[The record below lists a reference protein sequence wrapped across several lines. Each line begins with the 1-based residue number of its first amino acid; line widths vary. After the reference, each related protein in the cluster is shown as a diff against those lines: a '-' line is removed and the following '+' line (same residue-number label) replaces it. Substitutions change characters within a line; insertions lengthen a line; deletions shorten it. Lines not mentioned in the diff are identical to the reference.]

1 MMSSQDGAGQ
11 VIEPRSSVLT
21 PVSLSVPLSLIMTMA
36 DHGGTGTGRAANAFR
51 PSTVPDQLI
60 AFGIIDQSSQ
70 IDHLRRSHGRYRLM
84 DDARHRTSQKP
95 SGKDMI
101 CYRT

>member
-11 VIEPRSSVLT
+11 VIEPRSAVLT
-21 PVSLSVPLSLIMTMA
+21 PVSLSMPLGLVMTMA
-36 DHGGTGTGRAANAFR
+36 DHRGTGTGRTPNPFR

-60 AFGIIDQSSQ
+60 AFGIIDQSGQ
-70 IDHLRRSHGRYRLM
+70 IDHRRRSHGWYRLM

-101 CYRT
+101 R